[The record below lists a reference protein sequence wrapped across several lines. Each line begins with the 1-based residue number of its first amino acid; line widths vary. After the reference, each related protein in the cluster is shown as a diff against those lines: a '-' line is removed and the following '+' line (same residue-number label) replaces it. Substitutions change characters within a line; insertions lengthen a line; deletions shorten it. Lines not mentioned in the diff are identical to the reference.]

1 MIGMLPRTPFPAPL
15 PSARPALLA
24 PRRNRLTKTLGSGLV
39 ASVTYPG
46 PSAPLTFLHVI
57 PIEAPCYAVRLGFAN
72 PFGLTMTIAKASVYP
87 SDSYGSLAANG
98 NARLKESIPGAPFPV
113 VPTGDAGGRRIT
125 FDHAGA
131 DVGTINEAGTE
142 RGITLAADGTNPEN
156 RPKGFTIQWSDFA
169 PCTSIPRTDGGTQH
183 LLFVYVTIAS
193 PSMVHGATG
202 FFAVANADPLAHRGR
217 HFWLGSASSPGVD
230 DADNPAAAT
239 FKSSQIGPL
248 FAIQYL
254 TSSLGIQGVL
264 SGDSLTAAPTNDRY
278 STPLHRAAWD
288 MSTPDMPIEFASM
301 AWGAAGSACYD
312 AMLRN
317 NMPALRGSFVAYQP
331 ISRNDGFIAAALHLL
346 LAKALA
352 NVDAFRAGY
361 GTVALWN
368 IAGIIPT
375 ADGDARQIHAFTDMR
390 SRLQA
395 LARSSGMPLIDA
407 PAVIGQPEAPWLYRA
422 GMTDDDTHP
431 NFTAAEAIV
440 PMARAALRQVIGV

>member
-1 MIGMLPRTPFPAPL
+1 MTGNPPGASFPDPL
-15 PSARPALLA
+15 ASARLALIA
-24 PRRNRLTKTLGSGLV
+24 PRRNRLTKTLGSGLL
-39 ASVTYPG
+39 AKATYPG
-46 PSAPLTFLHVI
+46 PLAPLTFLHVI
-57 PIEAPCYAVRLGFAN
+57 PIEAPCYVVRLGFAN
-72 PFGLTMTIAKASVYP
+72 PFDLTMTIAKASVYP
-87 SDSYGSLAANG
+87 SDSYGSLAENG

-113 VPTGDAGGRRIT
+113 VPTGNASGRRIT

-131 DVGTINEAGTE
+131 DVGTIHAAGTE
-142 RGITLAADGTNPEN
+142 RGITFAADATNPEN
-156 RPKGFTIQWSDFA
+156 KPKGFTIQWSDFV
-169 PCTSIPRTDGGTQH
+169 PCTSIPRADGGTQH
-183 LLFVYVTIAS
+183 LLFVYITIAS
-193 PSMVHGATG
+193 PSLVHGATLS
-202 FFAVANADPLAHRGR
+202 FATANADPLAHRGR
-217 HFWLGSASSPGVD
+217 HFWLGYAASSGD
-230 DADNPAAAT
+230 YADTPAATA

-288 MSTPDMPIEFASM
+288 MSTPDMPIELASM

-331 ISRNDGFIAAALHLL
+331 ISRNDGLAAATLHLL

-352 NVDAFRAGY
+352 NVDAFRASH
-361 GTVALWN
+361 GTTALWN
-368 IAGIIPT
+368 IAGLIPS
-375 ADGDARQIHAFTDMR
+375 ADGDARQVHAFTDMR
-390 SRLQA
+390 SRLQG

-422 GMTDDDTHP
+422 GMTDDNTHP

-440 PMARAALRQVIGV
+440 TMARKALRQVIGV